1 MDSTNIPKAE
11 ESCVVYPWE
20 PCYDNEMQMK
30 ASFEDNYLDHL
41 SNLKIE
47 SNPSQ
52 NTLTTIACGV
62 SLNVTKGLI
71 EEFCERGVSIVI
83 FDFSGLSF
91 EQSRKMVFEIRQGV
105 FNYSLKKNNQVPYS
119 MTLVLDL
126 GGSCITTGSI
136 FHTKP
141 IQRLIELSTNAHVY
155 VTNDVE
161 YKFKCTEDRIYVNSD
176 LILRLKTNDRIYL
189 DYGKIELAVIR
200 VDEDEVY
207 CVIKRGELLGS
218 EKTVHIPKI
227 PIGSTTLSKLDE
239 EKIRTA
245 IQLKVDV
252 ILVPGVRN
260 SVFFDHVRKF
270 VNTERGGDISLY
282 AKIDNTV
289 GLENF
294 DDILPVVDGVFLNRP
309 NLSMEVGHD
318 KIFLAQK
325 IVLSKCNVAGKPT
338 ITYGEYLNSME
349 VSTVP
354 TNAEV
359 NDLINTVMD
368 GTDCIY
374 LDVTMRSE
382 NKSHCIQYAS
392 SLCRQGEATIWE
404 QQLFTELNKKS
415 KPKIDPAYAISIGCV
430 EVSFKCHAAAIIV
443 ITTSGMSAR
452 LIARYRPRCPI
463 LAIVRHGKSARKLSV
478 WRNVI
483 ALQYIDPIENIWSK
497 EIENRTR
504 FAMDFGKRKG
514 ILHQGDLVL
523 HMSCSK
529 QNAGFANTM
538 SLFYVS
544 AGDFVNA

>member
-1 MDSTNIPKAE
+1 MDSKIISNTE
-11 ESCVVYPWE
+11 EQCVVYPWE
-20 PCYDNEMQMK
+20 PCHDNEMQMK
-30 ASFEDNYLDHL
+30 ASFEDNYLDHM

-52 NTLTTIACGV
+52 NTLTTIACGI
-62 SLNVTKGLI
+62 LHTVTRSLI
-71 EEFCERGVSIVI
+71 EEFCESGASMVI
-83 FDFSGLSF
+83 FDFNGLSF
-91 EQSRKMVFEIRQGV
+91 EQCRKMILEIRQGV
-105 FNYSLKKNNQVPYS
+105 FNYSLKKNNRVPYS

-126 GGSCITTGSI
+126 EGSCITTGSI
-136 FHTKP
+136 LNTTTT
-141 IQRLIELSTNAHVY
+141 QRLIELSTNSHVY

-176 LILRLKTNDRIYL
+176 IILRLKPNDRIYL

-200 VDEDEVY
+200 VDDDEVY
-207 CVIKRGELLGS
+207 CVIKRGEFLGS
-218 EKTVHIPKI
+218 EKVVHVPGIPV
-227 PIGSTTLSKLDE
+227 GSTALSKLDE
-239 EKIRTA
+239 EKIRTG

-270 VNTERGGDISLY
+270 VVTERGRDISLF

-289 GLENF
+289 GLENI
-294 DDILPVVDGVFLNRP
+294 DDIIPGVDGMFLNRP

-325 IVLSKCNVAGKPT
+325 IVLSKCNLAGIPT

-354 TNAEV
+354 TSAEV

-374 LDVTMRSE
+374 LDVTMRST
-382 NKSHCIQYAS
+382 NKLHCIQYAS
-392 SLCRQGEATIWE
+392 SLCRQGEAAIWE
-404 QQLFTELNKKS
+404 QQLFTDLNKKC
-415 KPKIDPAYAISIGCV
+415 KPKIDPAHAVSIGCV

-443 ITTSGMSAR
+443 ITTSGLSAR
-452 LIARYRPRCPI
+452 FIARYRPRCPV

-483 ALQYIDPIENIWSK
+483 ALQYIDPIENIWK
-497 EIENRTR
+497 DTENRTR

-529 QNAGFANTM
+529 QSVGFANTM
-538 SLFYVS
+538 SVFYVS

>member
-1 MDSTNIPKAE
+1 MDSTIVSNTE
-11 ESCVVYPWE
+11 EPCVVYPWE

-30 ASFEDNYLDHL
+30 ASFEDNYLDHM

-47 SNPSQ
+47 SSPSP
-52 NTLTTIACGV
+52 NTLTTIACGIQH
-62 SLNVTKGLI
+62 NVTRSLI
-71 EEFCERGVSIVI
+71 EEFCESGASMVI
-83 FDFSGLSF
+83 FDFNGLSF
-91 EQSRKMVFEIRQGV
+91 DQSRKMVYEIRQGV
-105 FNYSLKKNNQVPYS
+105 FNYSLKKNNRVPYS

-126 GGSCITTGSI
+126 EGSCITTGSI
-136 FHTKP
+136 FHTTTT
-141 IQRLIELSTNAHVY
+141 QRLIELPTNSHVY

-176 LILRLKTNDRIYL
+176 IILRLKPNDRIYL

-207 CVIKRGELLGS
+207 CVIKRGEFLGS
-218 EKTVHIPKI
+218 KKVVHVPGIPV
-227 PIGSTTLSKLDE
+227 GSSALTKLDE
-239 EKIRTA
+239 EKIRTG

-260 SVFFDHVRKF
+260 SVFFDSVRKF
-270 VNTERGGDISLY
+270 VGTERGRDISLY

-289 GLENF
+289 GLENM
-294 DDILPVVDGVFLNRP
+294 DDIIPGVDGVFLNRP

-325 IVLSKCNVAGKPT
+325 IVLSKCNLAGKPT
-338 ITYGEYLNSME
+338 ITFGEYLSSME

-382 NKSHCIQYAS
+382 NKLHCIQYAAT
-392 SLCRQGEATIWE
+392 LCRQGEAAIWE

-415 KPKIDPAYAISIGCV
+415 KPKIDPAQAISIGCV
-430 EVSFKCHAAAIIV
+430 EVSLKCHAAAIIV
-443 ITTSGMSAR
+443 ITTSGLSAR
-452 LIARYRPRCPI
+452 YIARYRPRCPV

-478 WRNVI
+478 WRNII
-483 ALQYIDPIENIWSK
+483 ALQYIDPIENVSK
-497 EIENRTR
+497 DIENRTR
-504 FAMDFGKRKG
+504 FAMDFGRRKG

-523 HMSCSK
+523 HMKCSE
-529 QNAGFANTM
+529 QSVGFANTM
-538 SLFYVS
+538 SVFYVS
-544 AGDFVNA
+544 AGDLVSA

>member
-1 MDSTNIPKAE
+1 MDSTNIPKVE
-11 ESCVVYPWE
+11 ESCIVYSWE

-62 SLNVTKGLI
+62 SLNVTKRII
-71 EEFCERGVSIVI
+71 EELCERGVSMVI
-83 FDFSGLSF
+83 FDFNDLSF
-91 EQSRKMVFEIRQGV
+91 EQSQKMVLEIRQGI
-105 FNYSLKKNNQVPYS
+105 FNYSLKKNNQIPYS

-126 GGSCITTGSI
+126 EGSCITTGSI
-136 FHTKP
+136 FHTTPKKC
-141 IQRLIELSTNAHVY
+141 LIELSSNAHVY

-176 LILRLKTNDRIYL
+176 FILRLKTNDRIYL

-200 VDEDEVY
+200 VDENEVY
-207 CVIKRGELLGS
+207 CEIKRGGFLGS
-218 EKTVHIPKI
+218 EKAVHMPRT
-227 PIGSTTLSKLDE
+227 PIGLTALSKLDE
-239 EKIRTA
+239 KNIRTA
-245 IQLKVDV
+245 IKLKVDV
-252 ILVPGVRN
+252 ILIPGVRN
-260 SVFFDHVRKF
+260 SAFFNHVREF
-270 VNTERGGDISLY
+270 VYTERGGNISLY

-309 NLSMEVGHD
+309 NLSMEIGYD

-325 IVLSKCNVAGKPT
+325 IILSKCNVAGKPT
-338 ITYGEYLNSME
+338 ITYGQYLSSME
-349 VSTVP
+349 VGTIP

-359 NDLINTVMD
+359 NDLISTVMD

-374 LDVTMRSE
+374 LDVTMRSA
-382 NKSHCIQYAS
+382 NKSHCIHYAS
-392 SLCRQGEATIWE
+392 SLCRQGEATVWE

-415 KPKIDPAYAISIGCV
+415 KPKIDPAHAISIGCV
-430 EVSFKCHAAAIIV
+430 EVSLKCHAAAIIV
-443 ITTSGMSAR
+443 ITMSGLSAR
-452 LIARYRPRCPI
+452 LVARYRPRCPV
-463 LAIVRHGKSARKLSV
+463 LAIVRHGNSARRLSV
-478 WRNVI
+478 WRNII

-514 ILHQGDLVL
+514 ILNQGDLVL

-529 QNAGFANTM
+529 ENTGFANTM
-538 SLFYVS
+538 SVFYVS
-544 AGDFVNA
+544 AGNFVNA

>member
-1 MDSTNIPKAE
+1 MDSKIKSNIE
-11 ESCVVYPWE
+11 EPCVVYPWE
-20 PCYDNEMQMK
+20 PCHGNEMQMK
-30 ASFEDNYLDHL
+30 ASFEDNYLDHM

-47 SNPSQ
+47 SNPSK
-52 NTLTTIACGV
+52 NTLTTIACGI
-62 SLNVTKGLI
+62 SFNVTRNVI
-71 EEFCERGVSIVI
+71 EEFCESGASVVI
-83 FDFSGLSF
+83 FNFNGLSF

-105 FNYSLKKNNQVPYS
+105 FNYSLKKNNRVPYS

-126 GGSCITTGSI
+126 GGSVITTGSI
-136 FHTKP
+136 LDTKTT
-141 IQRLIELSTNAHVY
+141 QRVIELSTNAYVY
-155 VTNDVE
+155 VTNDLE

-176 LILRLKTNDRIYL
+176 IILRLKTNDRIYL

-207 CVIKRGELLGS
+207 CVIKRGEFLGS
-218 EKTVHIPKI
+218 EKIVHVPGIPV
-227 PIGSTTLSKLDE
+227 GSTSLSKLDE
-239 EKIRTA
+239 EKIRTG

-270 VNTERGGDISLY
+270 VNIEQGGDISLY
-282 AKIDNTV
+282 AKIDNSV
-289 GLENF
+289 GLENI
-294 DDILPVVDGVFLNRP
+294 DDVLTGVDGVFLNRP

-325 IVLSKCNVAGKPT
+325 IVLSKCNLAGKPT

-354 TNAEV
+354 TTAEV

-374 LDVTMRSE
+374 LDVTMRSS
-382 NKSHCIQYAS
+382 NKLHCIQYAS

-415 KPKIDPAYAISIGCV
+415 KPKIEPAHAVSIGCV

-443 ITTSGMSAR
+443 ITTSGLSAR
-452 LIARYRPRCPI
+452 FIARYRPRCPV
-463 LAIVRHGKSARKLSV
+463 LAIVNHGKSARKLSV

-483 ALQYIDPIENIWSK
+483 ALQYIDPIENVWK
-497 EIENRTR
+497 DIENRTR

-529 QNAGFANTM
+529 QNVGFANTM
-538 SLFYVS
+538 SVFYVS

>member
-1 MDSTNIPKAE
+1 MDSTIVSNTE
-11 ESCVVYPWE
+11 EPCVVYPWE
-20 PCYDNEMQMK
+20 PCHDNEMQMK
-30 ASFEDNYLDHL
+30 ASFEDNYLDHM

-47 SNPSQ
+47 SNPSS

-62 SLNVTKGLI
+62 LHNVTRSLI
-71 EEFCERGVSIVI
+71 EEFCESGASMVI
-83 FDFSGLSF
+83 FDFNGLSF
-91 EQSRKMVFEIRQGV
+91 EQSRKMVYEIRQGV
-105 FNYSLKKNNQVPYS
+105 FNYSLKKNNRVPYS

-126 GGSCITTGSI
+126 EGSCITTGSI
-136 FHTKP
+136 FQTTTT
-141 IQRLIELSTNAHVY
+141 QRLIELSTNSHVY

-176 LILRLKTNDRIYL
+176 IILRLKTNDRIYL

-207 CVIKRGELLGS
+207 CVIKRGEFLGS
-218 EKTVHIPKI
+218 EKVVHVPGIPV
-227 PIGSTTLSKLDE
+227 GSTALTKLDE
-239 EKIRTA
+239 EKIRTG

-260 SVFFDHVRKF
+260 SVFFDSVRKF
-270 VNTERGGDISLY
+270 VVTERGRDISLY
-282 AKIDNTV
+282 AKIDNSV
-289 GLENF
+289 GLENM
-294 DDILPVVDGVFLNRP
+294 DDIIPGVDGVFLNRP

-325 IVLSKCNVAGKPT
+325 IVLSKCNLAGKPT

-374 LDVTMRSE
+374 LDVTMRSA
-382 NKSHCIQYAS
+382 NKLHCIQYAA
-392 SLCRQGEATIWE
+392 SLCRQGEAAIWE

-415 KPKIDPAYAISIGCV
+415 KPKIDPAEAISIGCV

-443 ITTSGMSAR
+443 ITTSGLSAR
-452 LIARYRPRCPI
+452 FIARYRPRCPV

-483 ALQYIDPIENIWSK
+483 ALQYIDPIENVWK
-497 EIENRTR
+497 DIENRTR

-529 QNAGFANTM
+529 QNVGFANTM
-538 SLFYVS
+538 SVFYVS

>member
-47 SNPSQ
+47 SNPSP

-62 SLNVTKGLI
+62 LLNVNKGLI
-71 EEFCERGVSIVI
+71 EEFCERGVSMVI
-83 FDFSGLSF
+83 FDFNGLTF

-105 FNYSLKKNNQVPYS
+105 FNYSLKKNNQIPYS
-119 MTLVLDL
+119 ITLVLDL

-136 FHTKP
+136 FHTTP
-141 IQRLIELSTNAHVY
+141 TQRLIKLSTNAHVY

-176 LILRLKTNDRIYL
+176 LILQLKINDRIYL
-189 DYGKIELAVIR
+189 DYGKIELVVIR

-207 CVIKRGELLGS
+207 CMIKRGEWLGS
-218 EKTVHIPKI
+218 EKTVHMPKI
-227 PIGSTTLSKLDE
+227 PIGSTALSKLDK
-239 EKIRTA
+239 EKICTA

-260 SVFFDHVRKF
+260 SVFFNHVRKF
-270 VNTERGGDISLY
+270 VDSERGGYIALY
-282 AKIDNTV
+282 AKIDNIV

-338 ITYGEYLNSME
+338 ITCGEYLNSME
-349 VSTVP
+349 ISSVP

-382 NKSHCIQYAS
+382 NKLHCIQYAS

-415 KPKIDPAYAISIGCV
+415 KPIIDPVHAISIGCV

-443 ITTSGMSAR
+443 ISTPGLSTR
-452 LIARYRPRCPI
+452 LITRYRPRCPV

-483 ALQYIDPIENIWSK
+483 ALQYIDPIENIWSR

-514 ILHQGDLVL
+514 ILNQGDLVL
-523 HMSCSK
+523 HMSCSE
-529 QNAGFANTM
+529 QNVGFANTM
-538 SLFYVS
+538 SLFYVN
-544 AGDFVNA
+544 AGDFVIA

>member
-1 MDSTNIPKAE
+1 MDSTIVSNTE
-11 ESCVVYPWE
+11 EPCVVYPWE
-20 PCYDNEMQMK
+20 PCHDNEMQMK
-30 ASFEDNYLDHL
+30 ASFEDNYLDHM

-47 SNPSQ
+47 SNPSP

-62 SLNVTKGLI
+62 LHNVTRSLI
-71 EEFCERGVSIVI
+71 EEFCESGASMVI
-83 FDFSGLSF
+83 FDFNGLSF
-91 EQSRKMVFEIRQGV
+91 EQSRKMVYEIRQGV
-105 FNYSLKKNNQVPYS
+105 FNYSLKKNNRVPYS

-126 GGSCITTGSI
+126 EGSCITTGSI
-136 FHTKP
+136 FHTTTT
-141 IQRLIELSTNAHVY
+141 QRLIELSTNAHVY

-176 LILRLKTNDRIYL
+176 IILKLKINDRIYL
-189 DYGKIELAVIR
+189 DYGKIELAVLR

-207 CVIKRGELLGS
+207 CVIKRGEFLGS
-218 EKTVHIPKI
+218 EKVVHVPGIPV
-227 PIGSTTLSKLDE
+227 GSTALTKLDE
-239 EKIRTA
+239 EKIRTG

-260 SVFFDHVRKF
+260 SVFFDSVRKF
-270 VNTERGGDISLY
+270 VVTERGRDISLY

-289 GLENF
+289 GLENM
-294 DDILPVVDGVFLNRP
+294 DDIIPGVDGVFLNRP

-325 IVLSKCNVAGKPT
+325 IVLSKCNLAGKPT

-354 TNAEV
+354 TSAEV

-374 LDVTMRSE
+374 LDVTMRSA
-382 NKSHCIQYAS
+382 NKLHCIQYAA
-392 SLCRQGEATIWE
+392 SLCRQGEAAIWE

-415 KPKIDPAYAISIGCV
+415 KPKIDPAQAISIGCV

-443 ITTSGMSAR
+443 ITTSGLSAKF
-452 LIARYRPRCPI
+452 IARYRPRCPV
-463 LAIVRHGKSARKLSV
+463 LAIVRHGKAARKLSV

-483 ALQYIDPIENIWSK
+483 ALQYIDPIENVWK
-497 EIENRTR
+497 DIENRTR

-538 SLFYVS
+538 SVFYVS

>member
-1 MDSTNIPKAE
+1 MDSTIILNTE
-11 ESCVVYPWE
+11 EPCVVYPWE
-20 PCYDNEMQMK
+20 PCHDNEMQMK
-30 ASFEDNYLDHL
+30 ASFEDNYLDHM

-52 NTLTTIACGV
+52 NTLTTIACGI
-62 SLNVTKGLI
+62 LHNVTRSLI
-71 EEFCERGVSIVI
+71 EEFCENGASMVV
-83 FDFSGLSF
+83 FDFNGLSF
-91 EQSRKMVFEIRQGV
+91 EASRKMVFEIRQGV
-105 FNYSLKKNNQVPYS
+105 FNYSLKKNNRVPYS

-126 GGSCITTGSI
+126 EGSCITTGSI
-136 FHTKP
+136 FHTTTA
-141 IQRLIELSTNAHVY
+141 QRLIELSTNSHVY
-155 VTNDVE
+155 ITNDVE

-176 LILRLKTNDRIYL
+176 IILRLNPNDRIYL

-207 CVIKRGELLGS
+207 CLIKRGEFLGS
-218 EKTVHIPKI
+218 EKVVHVPGIPV
-227 PIGSTTLSKLDE
+227 GSTALSKLDE
-239 EKIRTA
+239 EKIRTG

-260 SVFFDHVRKF
+260 SVFFEQVRKF
-270 VNTERGGDISLY
+270 VVTERGSDISLY

-289 GLENF
+289 GLENM
-294 DDILPVVDGVFLNRP
+294 DDIIPGVDGVFLNRP

-325 IVLSKCNVAGKPT
+325 IVLSKCNLAGKPT

-354 TNAEV
+354 TSAEV

-374 LDVTMRSE
+374 LDVTMRSA
-382 NKSHCIQYAS
+382 NKLHCIQYAS
-392 SLCRQGEATIWE
+392 SLCRQGEAAIWE

-415 KPKIDPAYAISIGCV
+415 KPKIDPAHAVSIGCV

-443 ITTSGMSAR
+443 ITTSGLSAR
-452 LIARYRPRCPI
+452 FIARYRPRCPV

-483 ALQYIDPIENIWSK
+483 ALQYIDPIENIWK
-497 EIENRTR
+497 DIENRTR
-504 FAMDFGKRKG
+504 FAMDYGKRKG

-529 QNAGFANTM
+529 QNVGFANTM
-538 SLFYVS
+538 SVFYVS

>member
-1 MDSTNIPKAE
+1 MDSTIVSNTE
-11 ESCVVYPWE
+11 EPCVVYPWE
-20 PCYDNEMQMK
+20 PCHDNEMQMK
-30 ASFEDNYLDHL
+30 ASFEDNYLDHM

-47 SNPSQ
+47 SNPSP

-62 SLNVTKGLI
+62 LHNVTRSLI
-71 EEFCERGVSIVI
+71 EEFCESGASMVI
-83 FDFSGLSF
+83 FDFNGLSF
-91 EQSRKMVFEIRQGV
+91 EQSRKMVYEIRQGV
-105 FNYSLKKNNQVPYS
+105 FNYSLKKNNRVPYS

-126 GGSCITTGSI
+126 EGSCITTGSI
-136 FHTKP
+136 FHTTTT
-141 IQRLIELSTNAHVY
+141 QRLIELSTNAHVY

-176 LILRLKTNDRIYL
+176 IILKLKINDRIYL
-189 DYGKIELAVIR
+189 DYGKIELAVLR

-207 CVIKRGELLGS
+207 CVIKRGEFLGS
-218 EKTVHIPKI
+218 EKVVHVPGIPV
-227 PIGSTTLSKLDE
+227 GSTALTKLDE
-239 EKIRTA
+239 EKIRTG

-260 SVFFDHVRKF
+260 SVFFDSVRKF
-270 VNTERGGDISLY
+270 VERGRDISLY

-289 GLENF
+289 GLENM
-294 DDILPVVDGVFLNRP
+294 DDIIPGVDGVFLNRP

-325 IVLSKCNVAGKPT
+325 IVLSKCNLAGKPT

-354 TNAEV
+354 TSAEV

-374 LDVTMRSE
+374 LDVTMRSA
-382 NKSHCIQYAS
+382 NKLHCIQYAA
-392 SLCRQGEATIWE
+392 SLCRQGEAAIWE

-415 KPKIDPAYAISIGCV
+415 KPKIDPAQAISIGCV

-443 ITTSGMSAR
+443 ITTSGLSAKF
-452 LIARYRPRCPI
+452 IARYRPRCPV
-463 LAIVRHGKSARKLSV
+463 LAIVRHGKAARKLSV

-483 ALQYIDPIENIWSK
+483 ALQYIDPIENVWK
-497 EIENRTR
+497 DIENRTR

-538 SLFYVS
+538 SVFYVS